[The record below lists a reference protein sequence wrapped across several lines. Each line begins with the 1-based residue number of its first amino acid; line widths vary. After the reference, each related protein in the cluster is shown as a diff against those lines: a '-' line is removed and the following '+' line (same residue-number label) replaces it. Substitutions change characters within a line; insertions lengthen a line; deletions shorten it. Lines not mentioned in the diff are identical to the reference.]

1 MNIRNSRIGRLC
13 TSLIAIFF
21 SQLAIAQIPN
31 GYYNTA
37 EGKTGSELRAAL
49 HNIIKNHTVV
59 SYSNLLNA
67 YWTTDNRGN
76 GKVWDIYSDNPNGNP
91 PYLFDLG
98 QDVCGSY
105 DSEGDCY
112 NREHLWPQSWF
123 KEKSPM
129 KSDLFHV
136 LPTDGYV
143 NNRRSNY
150 PFGEIGNA
158 TWTSRNGSK
167 LGNCNVSGYSG
178 TVFEP
183 IDEYKGDIARAFF
196 YMSTRYYGEDSGWST
211 TAMTNQADIK
221 DWAMEM
227 LLRWN
232 ELDPVSQKE
241 IDRNNTI
248 YEDFQHNRNP
258 FIDHPEY
265 ARMIWDESWN
275 GGTQY
280 NITVSNCTH
289 GSISSEANSAFEG
302 QTITLAISPDSGYEL
317 DALTVYKTGSPS
329 TTVSVSN
336 NNTFT
341 MPAFNVTVS
350 ATFKQN
356 TTQYAI
362 SVSSS
367 SHGSIA
373 ANATQALS
381 GTSISLTATP
391 ESGYQLYAWYVYKTG
406 NNNTTVE
413 VTNNSF
419 TMPAFN
425 VTVFATFVPQSTS
438 SSGDYEK
445 VTSAL
450 NEWSGE
456 YLIVCEDEN
465 VAFNGG
471 LTTLDAANNHI
482 PVDISNGTIIANE
495 ITNAAKFTIAP
506 TEGGYSIKSA
516 SGKYIGNGSDSNGLT
531 ASSTALKNA
540 LSIDNE
546 ENAVIKSSGGSYLRF
561 NASSDQNRFRYYKSS
576 SYTGQKAIQ
585 LYKKTSDGI
594 MMQHTL
600 HFNPNGGEGT
610 MNDQQINENEATD
623 ITLNTF
629 VHENHVFDGWNT
641 EANGTGTFYADGAQ
655 ITLFND
661 LTLYAQWLPQFSI
674 TCATNLVHGEISAD
688 KTQAIFEELAT
699 LTAYP
704 DDNYELSEWIVT
716 DCSGNEIS
724 VTENQFEM
732 PNCKVTVS
740 ATFRPVETPF
750 ITDYHLVTSEDQLIP
765 GRKYIIVDANKTKAL
780 GEQNTNNRAAAAVS
794 CTDNIITDKANAY
807 ELTLGGSEG
816 AWTLH
821 DGNGYLYAASNS
833 SNHLKTQNTIDD
845 NSKWSISISEN
856 KANIVAQ
863 GSNSHNTIR
872 YNNANTSNLLFS
884 CYENGQNDIC
894 LFIKSENYDIQEDS
908 ELTSLTLFP
917 FDRCT
922 IRPDAKLTVSGTL
935 INNDAGNLIIK
946 DGGQLIHSTANVA
959 ATVEKN
965 IEGYSGEQDNFY
977 FLASPVAS
985 CDASCVKTGTYDLF
999 SYDELT
1005 HYWINQKN
1013 ANDNLSST
1021 IGYLYANSSDQTLS
1035 FSGTLIPS
1043 EDDVTISNLSH
1054 QADVLN
1060 GFNLVGNPFA
1070 CHAYINQD
1078 FYILDNDKV
1087 ILNETQNYPIKP
1099 CEAVFVKATEESNS
1113 VTFSK
1118 SIPLKSNN
1126 SIDLSVSGNRSN
1138 NIDRVRIRFD
1148 EGCAMEKF
1156 TLNENL
1162 TQLYIP
1168 QDGNHFSVVSAS
1180 PTVNEMPV
1188 SFKAAKN
1195 GTYTITI
1202 NTENLNVNYL
1212 HLVDNLMGADVD
1224 LLDTAVSTGS
1234 ASFTFDAKTDDY
1246 ASRFKIV
1253 FNNTGNSQNGDNFA
1267 FQSGKRL
1274 IIPNIGNDSEMQI
1287 FDVMGRNIMTKPCY
1301 GSFDEEIYLKSGIY
1315 TILLQSESDTQ
1326 VQKIVWK

>member
-1 MNIRNSRIGRLC
+1 MNIKNLRIRRLC
-13 TSLIAIFF
+13 ISLIAIFF

-31 GYYNTA
+31 GYYNDA
-37 EGKTGSELRAAL
+37 EGKTGNELRAAL

-59 SYSNLLNA
+59 SYSNLLDA
-67 YWTTDNRGN
+67 YWATDNRGN

-98 QDVCGSY
+98 QDECGSY
-105 DSEGDCY
+105 KKEGDCY

-150 PFGEIGNA
+150 PFGEVRSA

-196 YMSTRYYGEDSGWST
+196 YMSTRYYGEDSGWT
-211 TAMTNQADIK
+211 TSGMTNKAEIK
-221 DWAMEM
+221 DWAMDM
-227 LLRWN
+227 LLTWN

-241 IDRNNTI
+241 IDRNNVI
-248 YEDFQHNRNP
+248 YEDYQHNRNP

-265 ARMIWDESWN
+265 ARMIWDENWQS
-275 GGTQY
+275 GTTHD
-280 NITVSNCTH
+280 ITVSTCTN
-289 GSISSEANSAFEG
+289 GSITTDANSAYEG
-302 QTITLAISPDSGYEL
+302 QTITLNAFPASGYEL
-317 DALTVYKTGSPS
+317 DTWNVYKTGSPS
-329 TTVSVSN
+329 TSVTVSS

-341 MPAFNVTVS
+341 MPDFAVTVS
-350 ATFKQN
+350 ATFKR
-356 TTQYAI
+356 
-362 SVSSS
+362 
-367 SHGSIA
+367 
-373 ANATQALS
+373 NATQYTINLATTSHGTISASATTALS
-381 GTSISLTATP
+381 GTSITLSAQP
-391 ESGYQLYAWYVYKTG
+391 ANGYELYAWYVYKTG
-406 NNNTTVE
+406 NQNTTVD
-413 VTNNSF
+413 VTSNSF

-425 VTVFATFVPQSTS
+425 VTVFATFAPQGTTG
-438 SSGDYEK
+438 SGDYKK

-456 YLIVCEDEN
+456 YLIVYEGGN
-465 VAFNGG
+465 AAFNGG
-471 LTTLDAANNHI
+471 LTTLDAANNYI
-482 PVDISNGTIIANE
+482 TVNIENETITANE

-516 SGKYIGNGSDSNGLT
+516 SGYYIGNTSNSNNL
-531 ASSTALKNA
+531 SSSQSTIYSN
-540 LSIDNE
+540 SIDYN
-546 ENAVIKSSGGSYLRF
+546 NNNINIISSGGSYLRY
-561 NASSDQNRFRYYKSS
+561 NSASNQNRFRYYKSS
-576 SYTGQKAIQ
+576 TYTEQKAIQ
-585 LYKKTSDGI
+585 LYKKTSDGF

-600 HFNPNGGEGT
+600 HFNSNGGEGT
-610 MNDQQINENEATD
+610 MNDQQIKENEATD

-629 VHENHVFDGWNT
+629 VRENHVFDGWNT
-641 EANGTGTFYADGAQ
+641 EADGTGTFYADGAQ
-655 ITLFND
+655 ITLFNNV
-661 LTLYAQWLPQFSI
+661 TLYAQWLPQFSI
-674 TCATNLVHGEISAD
+674 TCTTDLAHGEISAD
-688 KTQAIFEELAT
+688 KTKAIFEELVT

-704 DDNYELSEWIVT
+704 NDNYELSEWIVT

-732 PNCKVTVS
+732 PNCEVTVS

-750 ITDYHLVTSEDQLIP
+750 ITDYHLVTSTDQLIS
-765 GRKYIIVDANKTKAL
+765 GRKYLIVDANKTKAL
-780 GEQNTNNRAAAAVS
+780 GEQKTNNRAAVSIS
-794 CTDNIITDKANAY
+794 CTADIIADNGDAY
-807 ELTLGGSEG
+807 ELTLGQSENK
-816 AWTLH
+816 WTLN
-821 DGNGYLYAASNS
+821 DGEGYLYAASNS
-833 SNHLKTQNTIDD
+833 NNYLRRESTIDD
-845 NSKWSISISEN
+845 NARWSITISDN
-856 KANIVAQ
+856 KAEIIAQ
-863 GSNSHNTIR
+863 GQNTRNTIR
-872 YNNANTSNLLFS
+872 YNSNNNLFS

-894 LFIKSENYDIQEDS
+894 LFIKSEQYDIHEDT

-922 IRPDAKLTVSGTL
+922 IRPDATLTVSETL
-935 INNDAGNLIIK
+935 SNANTENIIIK

-965 IEGYSGEQDNFY
+965 IEGYSSEQDNFY

-1013 ANDNLSST
+1013 VNDNLSST
-1021 IGYLYANSSDQTLS
+1021 IGYLYANSSDQTLL
-1035 FSGTLIPS
+1035 FSGTLLPS
-1043 EDDVTISNLSH
+1043 ENDFTINSLSH
-1054 QADVLN
+1054 QANVLN

-1070 CHAYINQD
+1070 CQAYINQD

-1126 SIDLSVSGNRSN
+1126 SIDLSVSGNRGN

-1212 HLVDNLMGADVD
+1212 HLVDNLTGADVD

>member
-1 MNIRNSRIGRLC
+1 MNIKNLRIRRLY

-59 SYSNLLNA
+59 SYSNLLDA
-67 YWTTDNRGN
+67 YWATDNRGN
-76 GKVWDIYSDNPNGNP
+76 GKVWDIYSDNPDGTP

-98 QDVCGSY
+98 QDECGSY
-105 DSEGDCY
+105 KKEGDCY

-123 KEKSPM
+123 KENLPM

-150 PFGEIGNA
+150 PFGEVRSA

-196 YMSTRYYGEDSGWST
+196 YMSTRYYGEDSGWT
-211 TAMTNQADIK
+211 TSGMTNKAEIK
-221 DWAMEM
+221 DWAVDM
-227 LLRWN
+227 LLTWN

-241 IDRNNTI
+241 IDRNNVI
-248 YEDFQHNRNP
+248 YEDYQHNRNP

-265 ARMIWDESWN
+265 ARMIWDENWQ
-275 GGTQY
+275 GGTTHD
-280 NITVSNCTH
+280 ITVNSSTN
-289 GSISSEANSAFEG
+289 GSITTDANSAYEG
-302 QTITLAISPDSGYEL
+302 QTITLNAFPASGYEL
-317 DALTVYKTGSPS
+317 DTWNVYKTGSPS
-329 TTVSVSN
+329 TSVTVSS

-341 MPAFNVTVS
+341 MPDFAVTVS

-356 TTQYAI
+356 ETQYAI
-362 SVSSS
+362 NLATT
-367 SHGSIA
+367 SHGTISA
-373 ANATQALS
+373 SATTALS
-381 GTSISLTATP
+381 GTSITLSAQP
-391 ESGYQLYAWYVYKTG
+391 ANGYELYAWYVYKTG
-406 NNNTTVE
+406 NQNTTVE

-425 VTVFATFVPQSTS
+425 VTVFATFAPQGTS

-456 YLIVCEDEN
+456 YLIVYEDGSA
-465 VAFNGG
+465 AFNGG
-471 LTTLDAANNHI
+471 LTTLDVANNYI
-482 PVDISNGTIIANE
+482 SVDISDGTIIANE
-495 ITNAAKFTIAP
+495 TTNAAKFTIAP

-531 ASSTALKNA
+531 ASSTALQNT

-546 ENAVIKSSGGSYLRF
+546 GDVVIKSSGGSYLRY
-561 NASSDQNRFRYYKSS
+561 NSASDQKRFRYYKSS
-576 SYTGQKAIQ
+576 TYTGQKAIQ
-585 LYKKTSDGI
+585 LYKKTSDGF

-600 HFNPNGGEGT
+600 HFNSNGGEGT

-629 VHENHVFDGWNT
+629 VRENHIFDGWNT

-655 ITLFND
+655 ITLFNNV
-661 LTLYAQWLPQFSI
+661 TLYAQWLPQFCI
-674 TCATNLVHGEISAD
+674 TCATDLAHGEISAN
-688 KTQAIFEELAT
+688 KTKAIFEELVT

-704 DDNYELSEWIVT
+704 NDNYEFIKWIVT

-732 PNCKVTVS
+732 PNCEVTVS

-765 GRKYIIVDANKTKAL
+765 GRKYIIVDASKTKAL
-780 GEQNTNNRAAAAVS
+780 GEQNDNNRAAVS
-794 CTDNIITDKANAY
+794 IICTDDNIIADKGNAY
-807 ELTLGGSEG
+807 ELTLGQDNNK
-816 AWTLH
+816 WTLY
-821 DGNGYLYAASNS
+821 DGEGYLYAASS
-833 SNHLKTQNTIDD
+833 SKNYLRRKSEIDNNAHWSITISDDKAEIIAQGQNT
-845 NSKWSISISEN
+845 
-856 KANIVAQ
+856 
-863 GSNSHNTIR
+863 HNTIR
-872 YNNANTSNLLFS
+872 YNNNDNLFS
-884 CYENGQNDIC
+884 CYSSGQNDIC
-894 LFIKSENYDIQEDS
+894 LFIKSEHYDIQEDT

-922 IRPDAKLTVSGTL
+922 IRPDATLTVSETL
-935 INNDAGNLIIK
+935 SNANTENLIIK

-965 IEGYSGEQDNFY
+965 IEGYSSEQDNFY

-985 CDASCVKTGTYDLF
+985 CDASCVKTGTYDMF
-999 SYDELT
+999 MYDEST

-1021 IGYLYANSSDQTLS
+1021 IGYLYANSSDQTLL
-1035 FSGTLIPS
+1035 FSGTLLPS
-1043 EDDVTISNLSH
+1043 ENDFTINSLSH
-1054 QADVLN
+1054 QANVLN

-1070 CHAYINQD
+1070 CQAYINQD

-1212 HLVDNLMGADVD
+1212 HLVDNLTGADVD

-1253 FNNTGNSQNGDNFA
+1253 FNNTENSQNGDNSA

>member
-1 MNIRNSRIGRLC
+1 MNIKNSRIGRLC

-37 EGKTGSELRAAL
+37 EGKTGNELRATL
-49 HNIIKNHTVV
+49 HDIIKNHTVV

-67 YWTTDNRGN
+67 YWATDNRGN

-91 PYLFDLG
+91 PYLFNLG
-98 QDVCGSY
+98 QDECGSY
-105 DSEGDCY
+105 KKEGDCY

-123 KEKSPM
+123 NEKTPM

-150 PFGEIGNA
+150 PFGEVRSA

-167 LGNCNVSGYSG
+167 LGNCKVSGYSG

-196 YMSTRYYGEDSGWST
+196 YMSTRYYGEDSGWT
-211 TAMTNQADIK
+211 TSGMTNKAEIK
-221 DWAMEM
+221 DWAVDM
-227 LLRWN
+227 LLTWN

-241 IDRNNTI
+241 IDRNNVI
-248 YEDFQHNRNP
+248 YEDYQHNRNP

-265 ARMIWDESWN
+265 ARMIWDENWQ
-275 GGTQY
+275 GGTTHD
-280 NITVSNCTH
+280 ITVNSCTN
-289 GSISSEANSAFEG
+289 GSITTDANSAYEG
-302 QTITLAISPDSGYEL
+302 QTITLNAFPASGYEL
-317 DALTVYKTGSPS
+317 DTWNVYKTGSPS
-329 TTVSVSN
+329 TSVTVSS

-341 MPAFNVTVS
+341 MPAFAVTVS

-356 TTQYAI
+356 ETQYTINIATT
-362 SVSSS
+362 
-367 SHGSIA
+367 SHGTISA
-373 ANATQALS
+373 SATTALS
-381 GTSISLTATP
+381 GTSITLSAQP
-391 ESGYQLYAWYVYKTG
+391 DNGYELYAWYVYKTG
-406 NNNTTVE
+406 NQNTTVE

-425 VTVFATFVPQSTS
+425 VTVFATFAPQGTS

-445 VTSAL
+445 VASAL

-471 LTTLDAANNHI
+471 LTTLDAANNYI

-495 ITNAAKFTIAP
+495 TTNAAKFTIAP

-516 SGKYIGNGSDSNGLT
+516 SGYYIGNTSNSNNL
-531 ASSTALKNA
+531 SSSQSTIYSN
-540 LSIDNE
+540 SIDYN
-546 ENAVIKSSGGSYLRF
+546 NNNINIISSGGSYLRY
-561 NASSDQNRFRYYKSS
+561 NSASEQNRFRYYKSS

-585 LYKKTSDGI
+585 LYKKTSDGF

-600 HFNPNGGEGT
+600 HFNPNGGEST

-629 VHENHVFDGWNT
+629 VRENHVFDGWNT

-661 LTLYAQWLPQFSI
+661 VTLYAQWLPQFSI
-674 TCATNLVHGEISAD
+674 TCATNLAHGEISAD
-688 KTQAIFEELAT
+688 KTEAIFEELVT

-704 DDNYELSEWIVT
+704 NDNYELSEWIVK

-732 PNCKVTVS
+732 PNCEVTVY
-740 ATFRPVETPF
+740 ATFRLAEVPF
-750 ITDYHLVTSEDQLIP
+750 VAEYHLVTSTDHIIS
-765 GRKYIIVDANKTKAL
+765 GRKYLIVNADKTYAL

-833 SNHLKTQNTIDD
+833 SNHLKTQNTIDG

-863 GSNSHNTIR
+863 GSNSRNTIR
-872 YNNANTSNLLFS
+872 YNNNDNLFS
-884 CYENGQNDIC
+884 CYSSGQNDIC
-894 LFIKSENYDIQEDS
+894 LFIKSEHYDIQEDT

-922 IRPDAKLTVSGTL
+922 IRPDATLTVSETL
-935 INNDAGNLIIK
+935 SNASTENLIIK

-959 ATVEKN
+959 ATVEKD
-965 IEGYSGEQDNFY
+965 IESYSSEQDNFY
-977 FLASPVAS
+977 FLASPVTS
-985 CDASCVKTGTYDLF
+985 CDANSVKIGTYDLF
-999 SYDELT
+999 KYDEPT

-1021 IGYLYANSSDQTLS
+1021 IGYLYANSSDQTLL
-1035 FSGTLIPS
+1035 FSGTLLPS
-1043 EDDVTISNLSH
+1043 ENDFTINSLSH
-1054 QADVLN
+1054 QANVLN
-1060 GFNLVGNPFA
+1060 GFNLVGNPFS
-1070 CHAYINQD
+1070 CQAYINQD

-1156 TLNENL
+1156 TLNKNL

-1212 HLVDNLMGADVD
+1212 HLVDNLTGADVD

>member
-59 SYSNLLNA
+59 SYSNLLDA
-67 YWTTDNRGN
+67 YWATDNRGN
-76 GKVWDIYSDNPNGNP
+76 GKVWDIYSDNPDGTP
-91 PYLFDLG
+91 SYLFDLG
-98 QDVCGSY
+98 QDECGTY
-105 DSEGDCY
+105 KKEGDCY

-123 KEKSPM
+123 KENSPM

-150 PFGEIGNA
+150 PFGEVRSA

-167 LGNCNVSGYSG
+167 LGNCKVSGYSG

-196 YMSTRYYGEDSGWST
+196 YMSTRYYGEDSGWT
-211 TAMTNQADIK
+211 TSGMTNKAEIK
-221 DWAMEM
+221 DWAVDM
-227 LLRWN
+227 LLTWN

-241 IDRNNTI
+241 IDRNNVI
-248 YEDFQHNRNP
+248 YEDYQHNRNP

-265 ARMIWDESWN
+265 ARMIWDENWQ
-275 GGTQY
+275 GGTTHD
-280 NITVSNCTH
+280 ITVNSSTN
-289 GSISSEANSAFEG
+289 GSITTDANSAYEG
-302 QTITLAISPDSGYEL
+302 QTITLNAFPASGYEL
-317 DALTVYKTGSPS
+317 DTWNVYKTGSPS
-329 TTVSVSN
+329 TSVTVSS

-341 MPAFNVTVS
+341 MPDFAVTVS

-356 TTQYAI
+356 ETQYAI
-362 SVSSS
+362 SLAET
-367 SHGSIA
+367 SHGTISA
-373 ANATQALS
+373 SATTALS
-381 GTSISLTATP
+381 GTSITLSAQP
-391 ESGYQLYAWYVYKTG
+391 ANGYELYAWYVYKTG
-406 NNNTTVE
+406 NQNTTVE

-425 VTVFATFVPQSTS
+425 VTVFATFAPQGTS

-456 YLIVCEDEN
+456 YLIVYEDGN
-465 VAFNGG
+465 AAFNGG
-471 LTTLDAANNHI
+471 LTTLDATNNYI
-482 PVDISNGTIIANE
+482 PVDISNGTITANE
-495 ITNAAKFTIAP
+495 TTNAAKFTIAP
-506 TEGGYSIKSA
+506 TEDGYSIKSA
-516 SGKYIGNGSDSNGLT
+516 SGYYIGNTSNSNSL
-531 ASSTALKNA
+531 SSSQSTVFSN
-540 LSIDNE
+540 SINYNNGDIDI
-546 ENAVIKSSGGSYLRF
+546 VSSGGSYLRY
-561 NASSDQNRFRYYKSS
+561 NSASDQKRFRYYKSS
-576 SYTGQKAIQ
+576 TYTGQKAIQ
-585 LYKKTSDGI
+585 LYKKTSDGF

-600 HFNPNGGEGT
+600 HFNSNGGEGT

-629 VHENHVFDGWNT
+629 VRENHIFDGWNT

-655 ITLFND
+655 ITLFNNV
-661 LTLYAQWLPQFSI
+661 TLYAQWLPQFSI

-688 KTQAIFEELAT
+688 KTQAIFEELVT

-732 PNCKVTVS
+732 PNCEVTVS

-750 ITDYHLVTSEDQLIP
+750 ITDYHLVTSRDQLIP
-765 GRKYIIVDANKTKAL
+765 GRKYLIVDASKTKAL
-780 GEQNTNNRAAAAVS
+780 GEQNDNNRSAVPIS
-794 CTDNIITDKANAY
+794 CTADIIADKGDAY
-807 ELTLGGSEG
+807 ELTLGGDFG
-816 AWTLH
+816 AWTLN
-821 DGNGYLYAASNS
+821 DGEGYLYAASS
-833 SNHLKTQNTIDD
+833 SNNYLRRESTIDSNACWSITISDDNAEIIAQGQNTR
-845 NSKWSISISEN
+845 
-856 KANIVAQ
+856 
-863 GSNSHNTIR
+863 NTIR
-872 YNNANTSNLLFS
+872 YNNSSNLFS
-884 CYENGQNDIC
+884 CYSSGQNDIC
-894 LFIKSENYDIQEDS
+894 LFIKSEHYDIQEDT

-959 ATVEKN
+959 ATVEKD
-965 IEGYSGEQDNFY
+965 IESYSSEQDNFY
-977 FLASPVAS
+977 FLASPVTS
-985 CDASCVKTGTYDLF
+985 CDANSVKIGTYDLF
-999 SYDELT
+999 KYDEPT

-1021 IGYLYANSSDQTLS
+1021 IGYLYANSSDQTLL
-1035 FSGTLIPS
+1035 FSGTLLPS
-1043 EDDVTISNLSH
+1043 ENDFTINSLSH
-1054 QADVLN
+1054 QANVLN

-1070 CHAYINQD
+1070 CQAYINQD

-1212 HLVDNLMGADVD
+1212 HLVDNLTGADVD

-1234 ASFTFDAKTDDY
+1234 ASFIFDAKTDDY

>member
-1 MNIRNSRIGRLC
+1 MNIKNLRIRRLY

-59 SYSNLLNA
+59 SYSNLLDA
-67 YWTTDNRGN
+67 YWATDNRGN

-98 QDVCGSY
+98 QDECGSY
-105 DSEGDCY
+105 KKEGDCY

-123 KEKSPM
+123 NEKTPM

-150 PFGEIGNA
+150 PFGEVRSA

-167 LGNCNVSGYSG
+167 LGNCKVSGYSG

-196 YMSTRYYGEDSGWST
+196 YMSTRYYGEDSGWT
-211 TAMTNQADIK
+211 TSGMTNKAEIK
-221 DWAMEM
+221 DWAVDM
-227 LLRWN
+227 LLTWN

-241 IDRNNTI
+241 IDRNNVI
-248 YEDFQHNRNP
+248 YEDYQHNRNP

-265 ARMIWDESWN
+265 ARMIWDENWQ
-275 GGTQY
+275 GGTTHDIMV
-280 NITVSNCTH
+280 NSCTN
-289 GSISSEANSAFEG
+289 GSITTDANSAYEG
-302 QTITLAISPDSGYEL
+302 QTITLNAFPASGYEL
-317 DALTVYKTGSPS
+317 DTWDVYKTGSPS
-329 TTVSVSN
+329 TSVTVSN

-341 MPAFNVTVS
+341 MPDFAVTVS

-356 TTQYAI
+356 ETQYAI
-362 SVSSS
+362 NIATT
-367 SHGSIA
+367 SHGTISA
-373 ANATQALS
+373 SATTALS
-381 GTSISLTATP
+381 GTSITLSAQP
-391 ESGYQLYAWYVYKTG
+391 ANGYELYAWYVYKTG
-406 NNNTTVE
+406 NQNTTVE

-425 VTVFATFVPQSTS
+425 VTVFATFAPQGTS

-471 LTTLDAANNHI
+471 LTTLDAANNYI
-482 PVDISNGTIIANE
+482 SVDISNGTIIANE
-495 ITNAAKFTIAP
+495 TTNAAKFTIAP

-531 ASSTALKNA
+531 ASSTALQNT

-546 ENAVIKSSGGSYLRF
+546 GNVVIKSSGGSYLRY
-561 NASSDQNRFRYYKSS
+561 NSASDQKRFRYYKSGT
-576 SYTGQKAIQ
+576 YTGQKAIQ
-585 LYKKTSDGI
+585 LYKKTSDGF

-600 HFNPNGGEGT
+600 HFNSNGGEGT

-629 VHENHVFDGWNT
+629 VRENHVFDGWNT
-641 EANGTGTFYADGAQ
+641 EADGTGTFYADGAQ
-655 ITLFND
+655 ITLFNNV
-661 LTLYAQWLPQFSI
+661 TLYAQWLPQFSI
-674 TCATNLVHGEISAD
+674 TCATDLAHGEISAD
-688 KTQAIFEELAT
+688 KTKAIFEESVT

-704 DDNYELSEWIVT
+704 DDNYELSEWIVK

-724 VTENQFEM
+724 VTENLFEM

-765 GRKYIIVDANKTKAL
+765 GRKYLIVDASKTKAL
-780 GEQNTNNRAAAAVS
+780 GEQNDNNRAAVS
-794 CTDNIITDKANAY
+794 IICTDDNIIADKGNAY
-807 ELTLGGSEG
+807 ELTLGQDNNK
-816 AWTLH
+816 WTLY
-821 DGNGYLYAASNS
+821 DGEGYLYAASS
-833 SNHLKTQNTIDD
+833 SKNYLRRKSEIDNNAHWSITISDDKAEIIAQGQNT
-845 NSKWSISISEN
+845 
-856 KANIVAQ
+856 
-863 GSNSHNTIR
+863 HNTIR
-872 YNNANTSNLLFS
+872 YNSINNLFS
-884 CYENGQNDIC
+884 CYESGQNDIC
-894 LFIKSENYDIQEDS
+894 LFIKSEHYDIHEDT
-908 ELTSLTLFP
+908 ELPYLTLFP

-922 IRPDAKLTVSGTL
+922 IHSDATLTVSGTL
-935 INNDAGNLIIK
+935 SNADTENLIIK
-946 DGGQLIHSTANVA
+946 DGGQLVHSTANVA

-965 IEGYSGEQDNFY
+965 IEGYSSEQDNFY
-977 FLASPVAS
+977 FLASPVTS

-1021 IGYLYANSSDQTLS
+1021 IGYLYANSSDQTLL
-1035 FSGTLIPS
+1035 FSGTLLPS
-1043 EDDVTISNLSH
+1043 ENDFTINSLSH
-1054 QADVLN
+1054 QANVLN

-1070 CHAYINQD
+1070 CQAYINQD

-1212 HLVDNLMGADVD
+1212 HLVDNLTGADVD
-1224 LLDTAVSTGS
+1224 FLNAATSTGL
-1234 ASFTFDAKTDDY
+1234 ANYTFNAKTTDY
-1246 ASRFKIV
+1246 PTRFKIV
-1253 FNNTGNSQNGDNFA
+1253 FNNTENSQNGDNF
-1267 FQSGKRL
+1267 
-1274 IIPNIGNDSEMQI
+1274 
-1287 FDVMGRNIMTKPCY
+1287 
-1301 GSFDEEIYLKSGIY
+1301 GIY
-1315 TILLQSESDTQ
+1315 
-1326 VQKIVWK
+1326 